1 MTFYGKKRL
10 ETKEDKKGEGRTS
23 IKNIAKNAH
32 WIYGLY
38 RLRIAQSIRQSAG

>member
-23 IKNIAKNAH
+23 IKNMAKKCPLDLWA
-32 WIYGLY
+32 L
-38 RLRIAQSIRQSAG
+38 